1 MSNSDVSL
9 SVQFENE
16 CTKNGLKQFVMIRCT
31 YNYNKREITEG
42 KTVSQN
48 VEIEFLEW

>member
-16 CTKNGLKQFVMIRCT
+16 CTKKELKQFVMIRCT
-31 YNYNKREITEG
+31 YKREITEG